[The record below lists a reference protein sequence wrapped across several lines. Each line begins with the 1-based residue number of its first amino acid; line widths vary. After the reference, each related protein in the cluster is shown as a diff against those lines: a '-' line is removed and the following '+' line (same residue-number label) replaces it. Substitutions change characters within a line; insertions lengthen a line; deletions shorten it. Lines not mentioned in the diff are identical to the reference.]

1 MDGSPDP
8 SVSRPVRI
16 FSAMIARAGRLW
28 RAVPT
33 YSIEIPRSRL
43 VAALA
48 TLENPRRF
56 LGYLIYIEPG
66 AYDVSSM
73 ETITLE
79 INGETR
85 EITPV
90 PNVRALLETLGISGS
105 HVAVEVNR
113 KIIRRG
119 EWEQTPISNLDRV
132 EIVQFVGGG

>member
-1 MDGSPDP
+1 
-8 SVSRPVRI
+8 
-16 FSAMIARAGRLW
+16 
-28 RAVPT
+28 
-33 YSIEIPRSRL
+33 
-43 VAALA
+43 
-48 TLENPRRF
+48 

-73 ETITLE
+73 ETITIE